1 MRHAR
6 RAALAA
12 ALVALSAGLAGC
24 ASAPGP
30 GGVQQRV
37 LRVCADPDNAPL
49 SHRDGSGFENRIA
62 ELLAQALGARL
73 EVHWQPM
80 QGRIVATTLGARRCD
95 VLLGVPAG
103 FARTA
108 TSRPY
113 YRSGFVWV
121 QRGDAAPL
129 RGVND
134 PRLAGR
140 RIGVPS
146 VRHDVTAT
154 PPALLLHERGAGAQ
168 LVGYAVE
175 EGHAAERLVRAVAE
189 GRLDAAALW
198 GAQAGWHVRSRPG
211 LRMSPIEAAG
221 DSGLPMEVSMA
232 LAVRPGDQALLAEL
246 DQALARHRVQ
256 IEAIL
261 RGHGVPLEAP

>member
-6 RAALAA
+6 RTVLAA
-12 ALVALSAGLAGC
+12 ALGAGLAAC

-30 GGVQQRV
+30 DAAQRV

-62 ELLAQALGARL
+62 ELLAQALGAQL
-73 EVHWQPM
+73 QVHWQPM
-80 QGRIVATTLGARRCD
+80 QGRIVSATLGAGRCD
-95 VLLGVPAG
+95 LLLGVPAG
-103 FARTA
+103 FPRTA

-121 QRGDAAPL
+121 LRDDVMPL
-129 RGVND
+129 SGLDD
-134 PRLAGR
+134 PRLAGW

-146 VRHDVTAT
+146 VRHDVAATA
-154 PPALLLHERGAGAQ
+154 PALLLYERGAGAQ

-175 EGHAAERLVRAVAE
+175 EGHAAERLVRAVA
-189 GRLDAAALW
+189 GRRLDAAVLW
-198 GAQAGWHVRSRPG
+198 GPQAGWHVRGHPG
-211 LRMSPIEAAG
+211 LRMAPIDPAG
-221 DSGLPMEVSMA
+221 ASGLPMQVSMA
-232 LAVRPGDQALLAEL
+232 LAVRPEDQALLAEL
-246 DQALARHRVQ
+246 DQALLRHQAR

-261 RGHGVPLEAP
+261 RGHGVPLENP